1 MLLRFTCDEVIA
13 MWPCF
18 MKAPC
23 ALSKKLTWGQDCEVE
38 LTKDEA
44 HEAYGALRSVGAR
57 PTAIRENKRGTRQAM
72 SEEHLFQKTYPQF
85 WLVDDMDLVEGPFAS
100 KEEAEAFQKEENLDG
115 NIMEEGKTIQLDR
128 EPEGVEDQC
137 AFTCKTPV
145 VTLSVYDESDARD
158 LPMSEEVAREL
169 YEALGKFFGS
179 S

>member
-1 MLLRFTCDEVIA
+1 
-13 MWPCF
+13 
-18 MKAPC
+18 
-23 ALSKKLTWGQDCEVE
+23 
-38 LTKDEA
+38 
-44 HEAYGALRSVGAR
+44 
-57 PTAIRENKRGTRQAM
+57 M